1 MELKEGQLVRMTYMQ
16 EIDPNCEL
24 GIITTAN
31 NEFVILHWFD
41 QNVTHKLSPNSF
53 KDALDQGVYEVLG
66 SNKK

>member
-31 NEFVILHWFD
+31 NEYVILHWFD
-41 QNVTHKLSPNSF
+41 QKITHKLSPGSF
-53 KDALDQGVYEVLG
+53 QEAIDQNVYELVI
-66 SNKK
+66 